1 MADNI
6 LDISLL
12 SPFQWT
18 KEGYSNPLPY
28 NTKFMDDW
36 QYPDTIG
43 KFYEKKRYLAPWEQ
57 SDILPFQGLSN
68 YAPHQLELYDCQ
80 GNQVDTFV
88 LAYKPSSIE
97 ITGQKVYEA
106 NVALNTY
113 DEGVYQ
119 FKIKSGSPVLETYV
133 SNYFLLKQKHL
144 NTYLLEVTHDENDFD
159 TVFET
164 DFVCKLRVHG
174 ELRDFQPGADRTVFI
189 NQSRNIVQ
197 LAGKSFST
205 EKLIIGD
212 SWGVPNFMIEKINDL
227 FLCSQ
232 VLIDGKQYVGNEG
245 ARFETSRQTDG
256 LYPMAGWAF
265 EVRPANTSTKKR
277 FIADGTQGSP
287 STVVYNIQQK
297 GFGTITGPASS
308 NVLQIEELK

>member
-18 KEGYSNPLPY
+18 KEGYSNPVIY
-28 NTKFMDDW
+28 NTKYRDDW

-43 KFYEKKRYLAPWEQ
+43 SLYEQVGYLAPWEKT
-57 SDILPFQGLSN
+57 DILPFQGMSN

-88 LAYKPSSIE
+88 LAYQSSSIE
-97 ITGQKVYEA
+97 ITGQKVYVA
-106 NVALNTY
+106 NVALNGY
-113 DEGVYQ
+113 EEGVYQ
-119 FKIKSGSPVLETYV
+119 FKIKSGYPVLETYV
-133 SNYFLLKQKHL
+133 SNFFLLKQKHE

-159 TVFET
+159 TVFENG
-164 DFVCKLRVHG
+164 FVCKLRMFG
-174 ELRDFQPGADRTVFI
+174 ELREFQPGADRTVFI
-189 NQSRNIVQ
+189 DQRRNIVQ

-212 SWGVPNFMIEKINDL
+212 SWGVPDFMIEKINDL

-232 VLIDGKQYVGNEG
+232 VFIDGKQYVGNEG
-245 ARFETSRQTDG
+245 SRFEASRES

-265 EVRPANTSTKKR
+265 EVRPAKASTKKR

-287 STVVYNIQQK
+287 TTVVYNIQQK
-297 GFGTITGPASS
+297 GYGTITGPASS
-308 NVLQIEELK
+308 NVIQIEELK